1 MLKILGGSLRSRML
15 QAPPGHVT
23 RPMGARTKEAIFNV
37 LRGWFD
43 GTRVLDLFAGAGT
56 MGIEAASRGAGRVVC
71 VEQERQVFDF
81 LRANIAILGIGDR
94 VDAVQADALGPGV
107 IGLAPAPVDVVFMDP
122 PFEVAR
128 TPEGMARITEQCAR
142 LRAVMAPKSFLV
154 LRLPDLPG
162 DAGLAIAGF
171 SGPEIRSYGREQH
184 VLLYM
189 PCADDRD
196 PATPGSER

>member
-43 GTRVLDLFAGAGT
+43 GAHVLDLFAGPGT
-56 MGIEAASRGAGRVVC
+56 MGIEAASRGAGRVLC
-71 VEQERQVFDF
+71 VEQERQVFDY
-81 LRANIAILGIGDR
+81 LRANIAILGVGDR
-94 VDAVQADALGPGV
+94 VNAVQADALGPGV

-128 TPEGMARITEQCAR
+128 TPEGMTRITEQCAR
-142 LRAVMAPKSFLV
+142 LRAVMAPKAFLV

-162 DAGLAIAGF
+162 EEDLPIAGF
-171 SGPEIRSYGREQH
+171 SGPEVRSYGREQH

-189 PCADDRD
+189 P
-196 PATPGSER
+196 TPGSPGPEQHNPG

>member
-1 MLKILGGSLRSRML
+1 ML
-15 QAPPGHVT
+15 QAPAGHAT
-23 RPMGARTKEAIFNV
+23 RPMGARTKEAVFNV

-43 GTRVLDLFAGAGT
+43 GTHVLDLFAGPGT
-56 MGIEAASRGAGRVVC
+56 MGIEAASRGAARVVC
-71 VEQERQVFDF
+71 VEQDRQVFDY
-81 LRANIAILGIGDR
+81 LRANIAILGVGDK
-94 VDAVQADALGPGV
+94 VDPVQADALGPAV
-107 IGLAPAPVDVVFMDP
+107 IGLAPAPVDVVFIDP
-122 PFEVAR
+122 PFELAR

-162 DAGLAIAGF
+162 DGGLPVAGF

-189 PCADDRD
+189 PA
-196 PATPGSER
+196 PE

>member
-1 MLKILGGSLRSRML
+1 ML

-43 GTRVLDLFAGAGT
+43 GTRVLDLFSGPGT

-71 VEQERQVFDF
+71 VEQERQVFDY
-81 LRANIAILGIGDR
+81 LRANIAILGVGDR

-107 IGLAPAPVDVVFMDP
+107 IGLAPSPVDVVFIDP

-128 TPEGMARITEQCAR
+128 TPEGMARITEQCVR
-142 LRAVMAPKSFLV
+142 LRAVMAPTSFLV

-162 DAGLAIAGF
+162 DEGLPIAGF

-189 PCADDRD
+189 PE
-196 PATPGSER
+196 PGTPGPGQPARE

>member
-1 MLKILGGSLRSRML
+1 MLKILGGSLRSRTL

-43 GTRVLDLFAGAGT
+43 DARVLDLFAGAGT
-56 MGIEAASRGAGRVVC
+56 MGIEAASRGAARVVC

-81 LRANIAILGIGDR
+81 LRANIAILGVGDR
-94 VDAVQADALGPGV
+94 ADAVQADALGPAV
-107 IGLAPAPVDVVFMDP
+107 IGLAPSPVDVVFMDP

-128 TPEGMARITEQCAR
+128 TPEGLARITEQCVR
-142 LRAVMAPKSFLV
+142 LRTVMAPKSFLV
-154 LRLPDLPG
+154 LRLPELP
-162 DAGLAIAGF
+162 DESGLPIAGF

-184 VLLYM
+184 VLMYM
-189 PCADDRD
+189 PS
-196 PATPGSER
+196 PE

>member
-1 MLKILGGSLRSRML
+1 ML
-15 QAPPGHVT
+15 QAPAGHVT

-43 GTRVLDLFAGAGT
+43 GTRVLDLFAGPGT
-56 MGIEAASRGAGRVVC
+56 MGIEAASRGAARVVC
-71 VEQERQVFDF
+71 VEADRQVFDY
-81 LRANIAILGIGDR
+81 LRANIAILGLGER
-94 VDAVQADALGPGV
+94 VDAAQADALGPAV
-107 IGLAPAPVDVVFMDP
+107 VGLAPAPVDVVFMDP

-128 TPEGMARITEQCAR
+128 TTEGMARIAEQCAR

-154 LRLPDLPG
+154 LRLPELPG
-162 DAGLAIAGF
+162 EDGFPIAGF

-189 PCADDRD
+189 PR
-196 PATPGSER
+196 PE